1 VSIRVQSGDQLSE
14 GVRSD
19 YRDALLA
26 PAEDWQGSP
35 SSSVEP
41 ELQAQTELLNDGS
54 IFVASSRAM
63 LSIRQQIEKIAD
75 YDIPVL
81 ILGESGTGKEVVA
94 RFLHSRSAKAR
105 HPFLKVNCA
114 ALPGPLLESELFG
127 YERGAFTGAVRSNP
141 GKFEICKSGSI
152 LLDEI
157 AEISPT
163 LQAKL
168 LHVLQDKTVYR
179 LGGNAPVKV
188 EARVIAATNVDIH
201 EALES
206 GALRRDLY
214 YRLDTFVL
222 RIPPLRARPEEIPV
236 LLEHFIARFSRLYGC
251 QAVPPSQRLV
261 AACLEYSWPG
271 NIRELQSFTQRFLIQ
286 GDEELSLQELRG
298 VGRVMP
304 GIANPAISSRETS
317 KTNLKNLGRK
327 VRSDAEKPAIE
338 KVLHETHFN
347 RKAAARRLQISYKG
361 LLRKLREYELD
372 GKTAR
377 LSNQF
382 AEIQG

>member
-1 VSIRVQSGDQLSE
+1 MSIRVQSGDQPSE

-19 YRDALLA
+19 YRDALPA

-35 SSSVEP
+35 SSSIEP

-105 HPFLKVNCA
+105 YPFLKVNCA

-127 YERGAFTGAVRSNP
+127 FERGAFTGAVRSHA
-141 GKFEICKSGSI
+141 GKFEICKSGTI

-157 AEISPT
+157 GEISPA

-168 LHVLQDKTVYR
+168 LHVLQDKTVCR
-179 LGGNAPVKV
+179 LGGNSPVKV
-188 EARVIAATNVDIH
+188 EARVIAATNVDIR

-206 GALRRDLY
+206 GA
-214 YRLDTFVL
+214 FA
-222 RIPPLRARPEEIPV
+222 PGS
-236 LLEHFIARFSRLYGC
+236 LL
-251 QAVPPSQRLV
+251 P
-261 AACLEYSWPG
+261 LEYFRAS
-271 NIRELQSFTQRFLIQ
+271 NS
-286 GDEELSLQELRG
+286 
-298 VGRVMP
+298 
-304 GIANPAISSRETS
+304 
-317 KTNLKNLGRK
+317 
-327 VRSDAEKPAIE
+327 
-338 KVLHETHFN
+338 
-347 RKAAARRLQISYKG
+347 AAARPAG
-361 LLRKLREYELD
+361 
-372 GKTAR
+372 GNPAFAR
-377 LSNQF
+377 AF
-382 AEIQG
+382 HRAI